1 MRTALDR
8 ARACLRA
15 PRLGR
20 STHFAI
26 CRDFSMN
33 FAPQESLRRLGFSAF
48 FEIQF
53 QALLSMGEAPAGA
66 RVARVLSEARG
77 QYWVSD
83 GEQTERAVLA
93 GRLKHADVRVCV
105 GDFVLLESEA
115 KGTLARVVHAF
126 ERSSLFQRRLP
137 GGTSQAQLIAA
148 NVDLAIV
155 VCALAAEDADPHAH
169 AHGLNLRRIER
180 YLRAIRDAPARALVL
195 LNKADLS
202 PSAALHAERLR
213 AELRGVPVLLAS
225 AEDGA
230 GLAELVSVL
239 GSGTT
244 AVLVG
249 SSGVGK
255 SSLTNR
261 LLGAPLQT
269 VSAVRESDTRGRHTT
284 TGREIFVLPGG
295 GLLLDT
301 PGMREFSLF
310 ADADTELGSSGFA
323 EIDAL
328 APACR
333 FRDCRHQSE
342 PGCAV
347 LAAVERGSVAAERL
361 EQAQKFERELTWQRE
376 RHDPLRM
383 RETVALRRARSRSMR
398 ADQKQRQRG

>member
-1 MRTALDR
+1 MSIDR
-8 ARACLRA
+8 R
-15 PRLGR
+15 
-20 STHFAI
+20 
-26 CRDFSMN
+26 
-33 FAPQESLRRLGFSAF
+33 ESLHRLGFSAF
-48 FEIQF
+48 FQARF
-53 QALLSMGEAPAGA
+53 QALLATGEVPPEA

-83 GEQTERAVLA
+83 GDLPKLAVLA
-93 GRLKHADVRVCV
+93 GRLKLAATRICV
-105 GDFVLLESEA
+105 GDFVLLENTPEN
-115 KGTLARVVHAF
+115 TLGRIVFAF
-126 ERSSLFQRRLP
+126 ERTSVFQRRLP
-137 GGTSQAQLIAA
+137 GGTSEPQLIAA

-155 VCALAAEDADPHAH
+155 VCALAPEDADPHAQG
-169 AHGLNLRRIER
+169 HGLNPRRIER

-202 PSAALHAERLR
+202 PLATQHAQRLR
-213 AELRGVPVLLAS
+213 AELRGVPVLLVS

-230 GLAELVSVL
+230 GLAELTDRI
-239 GSGTT
+239 GMGTT

-261 LLGAPLQT
+261 LLQAPVQA
-269 VSAVRESDTRGRHTT
+269 VSEVRAADTRGRHTT

-295 GLLLDT
+295 GLLIDT

-310 ADADTELGSSGFA
+310 ADDDTELGSTGFS

-333 FRDCRHQSE
+333 FRDCRHRNE

-347 LAAVERGSVAAERL
+347 LAAVELGSVAGERL
-361 EQAQKFERELTWQRE
+361 EQAHKFERELSWQRD

-383 RETVALRRARSRSMR
+383 REALSLRRARTRSLR
-398 ADQKQRQRG
+398 ADQKQRRGS